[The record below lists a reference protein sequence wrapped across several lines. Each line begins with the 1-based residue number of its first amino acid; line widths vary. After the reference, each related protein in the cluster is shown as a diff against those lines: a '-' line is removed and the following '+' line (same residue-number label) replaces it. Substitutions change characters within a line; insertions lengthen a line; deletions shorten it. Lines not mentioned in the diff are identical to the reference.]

1 MLLPRSLSHHTPRGT
16 PQHPPVDLR
25 LSLFYPFPPSLSHL
39 LYHQADNAAGLSAWH
54 STSLP
59 MSRFPRSL
67 SVSLQSFFL
76 SLSLPLSRHLL
87 PPLLSWCHWLLFSR
101 RLRWRVPRDDTQ
113 YLKAGTGRETPP
125 LHPPSLTQ
133 PKSHL
138 SFSAQSSSLWLRSS
152 TEAANSYNLN
162 LKHTGAKSFPLL
174 SLTTLAD
181 TNGMKL
187 SALYGKSKFG
197 AVTCSDSHCNVFLET
212 QGISV
217 TWCSAPWN
225 MHPSGKSISTFP
237 PSPSCTH
244 LLQKTVSDSF
254 LISVSYIYSISAPLR
269 ERPPLP
275 LDKWGSCVCICV
287 GSEPEQTGRGGLQH
301 RVKTCNACSLVSS
314 TEHHVYKLLKPLVIN
329 CKLKMSSFRKCFFHH

>member
-1 MLLPRSLSHHTPRGT
+1 MLLPRSLSHHTPHGT

-25 LSLFYPFPPSLSHL
+25 LSLFSPFPPSLSHL

-59 MSRFPRSL
+59 MSRFPHSLSL

-138 SFSAQSSSLWLRSS
+138 SFSAQSSSLWIRSS

-187 SALYGKSKFG
+187 SVLYVKSKFG

-217 TWCSAPWN
+217 TWCSEPWN
-225 MHPSGKSISTFP
+225 MHPSWKSISTFP
-237 PSPSCTH
+237 PSPSRIYYRKQF
-244 LLQKTVSDSF
+244 LIPFSF
-254 LISVSYIYSISAPLR
+254 LFLTFIQSQL
-269 ERPPLP
+269 L
-275 LDKWGSCVCICV
+275 CVRDH
-287 GSEPEQTGRGGLQH
+287 P
-301 RVKTCNACSLVSS
+301 SL
-314 TEHHVYKLLKPLVIN
+314 
-329 CKLKMSSFRKCFFHH
+329 

>member
-1 MLLPRSLSHHTPRGT
+1 MQQDCQLGIPPPSPCLAFLTLSLS
-16 PQHPPVDLR
+16 LCN
-25 LSLFYPFPPSLSHL
+25 LSFCLSPSLSHATSFPIFYPGVTDYYSADGCSGECWEMTHNTSKL
-39 LYHQADNAAGLSAWH
+39 EQAGKHHLYS
-54 STSLP
+54 
-59 MSRFPRSL
+59 
-67 SVSLQSFFL
+67 
-76 SLSLPLSRHLL
+76 
-87 PPLLSWCHWLLFSR
+87 
-101 RLRWRVPRDDTQ
+101 
-113 YLKAGTGRETPP
+113 
-125 LHPPSLTQ
+125 PPSLTQ

-138 SFSAQSSSLWLRSS
+138 SFSAQSFSLWLRSS

-187 SALYGKSKFG
+187 SALYVKSKFG

-217 TWCSAPWN
+217 TWCAAPWN
-225 MHPSGKSISTFP
+225 MHPSWKSISTFP

-329 CKLKMSSFRKCFFHH
+329 CKLKMSSFRKYFFHH